1 MRVLID
7 ALNIR
12 WGGGLTVM
20 QRVASGF
27 LSKGH
32 DVLVLVNGDK
42 LADTLRE
49 ESGLTVKACHSAQS
63 ALGALKFRHSGLREV
78 ESEFSP
84 DVLFSFNYYT
94 PSATPQVT
102 YHINT
107 MPYLPLRERIK
118 TVGWAR
124 AFALTHYAKQA
135 LAKSRLNLFESQYLR
150 DIVASQCAI
159 VEGRIAHIGADAPA
173 AVSERRTPAKAPVYS
188 CVTSGAP
195 HKRNDVVFEAFRKVQ
210 SQHCEA
216 KLNLVGEP
224 DHIRSGMSD
233 SDRQWANA
241 SDAVTFT
248 GYVDR
253 DRLYDILSQSTCLV
267 TASEL
272 ESFFMVAIE
281 AMRVNCP
288 VVATDISSIAESTG
302 GNALLY
308 PAGDSDAAAAHMLHL
323 HAEPASVDLTSIQAW
338 ADRFDA
344 QTCARNI
351 VEQVRN
357 LELGAK

>member
-1 MRVLID
+1 M
-7 ALNIR
+7 
-12 WGGGLTVM
+12 
-20 QRVASGF
+20 
-27 LSKGH
+27 
-32 DVLVLVNGDK
+32 LVLVNGAQ

-49 ESGLTVKACHSAQS
+49 DSGLNVKACDGTHS
-63 ALGALKFRHSGLREV
+63 ALGALKFRYNGLRDV
-78 ESEFSP
+78 EREFGP

-94 PSATPQVT
+94 PSSIPQVT

-107 MPYLPLRERIK
+107 IPYLPLQERVK
-118 TVGWAR
+118 TVGWLR

-135 LAKSRLNLFESQYLR
+135 LARSRLNLFESQYLR
-150 DIVASQCAI
+150 DIVAAQSAI
-159 VEGRIAHIGADAPA
+159 VEGRVAHIGADAPIS
-173 AVSERRTPAKAPVYS
+173 VPERRIPTKAPVIS

-210 SQHCEA
+210 SQYPA
-216 KLNLVGEP
+216 ARLNLVGEA

-233 SDRQWANA
+233 SDRQWSSSS

-253 DRLYDILSQSTCLV
+253 DRLYDILSHSTCLV
-267 TASEL
+267 TASQL

-302 GNALLY
+302 GNAMLY
-308 PAGDSDAAAAHMLHL
+308 PAGDFDAAAEHMLAL
-323 HAEPASVDLTSIQAW
+323 HSDPASVDIAALQAW

-344 QTCARNI
+344 AKCARNI
-351 VEQVRN
+351 VSQVQD
-357 LELGAK
+357 LELLVP